1 MVLHV
6 LDTERNRFF
15 TVAFQWLC
23 RISYILYTGID
34 HSSFSKLIEWCFL
47 TIYHFIYRDI
57 RSNCSENRVYL
68 NWAFGKSS
76 TQIFFVLN
84 YIIYVVIV
92 EPHGLCAFWVWQ
104 SILGVYKVSRKG
116 KLVFFFLSL
125 CVLLLQFSSFTF
137 DFVVTTLGGLML
149 PMGLIIIYMVTIN
162 CNIFMLN
169 TDRERQ
175 KQRARIEWSLH
186 ADANRLYVRI
196 LLGRR
201 LLCRRYR

>member
-1 MVLHV
+1 MVFSDYL
-6 LDTERNRFF
+6 
-15 TVAFQWLC
+15 
-23 RISYILYTGID
+23 SLYLQRYTLKLLGK
-34 HSSFSKLIEWCFL
+34 SSVFELS
-47 TIYHFIYRDI
+47 I
-57 RSNCSENRVYL
+57 R
-68 NWAFGKSS
+68 KSS

-186 ADANRLYVRI
+186 ADANRLYVRR